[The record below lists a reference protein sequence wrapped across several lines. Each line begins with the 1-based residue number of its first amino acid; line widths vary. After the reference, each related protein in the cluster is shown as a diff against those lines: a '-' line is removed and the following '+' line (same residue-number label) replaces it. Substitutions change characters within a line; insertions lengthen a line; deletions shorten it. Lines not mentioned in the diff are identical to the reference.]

1 MRSVGGVGCGAQ
13 DHGKSDARMTDWDRD
28 DEYDDEPFDSDDEDD
43 ATDVIDCPAC
53 GAEIYAE
60 AEQCPVCGEYVTA
73 TSSVWDGKPTWWV
86 VLAMAGILATVVG
99 LMSLAV

>member
-1 MRSVGGVGCGAQ
+1 
-13 DHGKSDARMTDWDRD
+13 MTDWDLD

-43 ATDVIDCPAC
+43 ATDVVDCPAC

-60 AEQCPVCGEYVTA
+60 AEQCPVCGEYVIA
-73 TSSVWDGKPTWWV
+73 TSNVWDGKPTWWV
-86 VLAMAGILATVVG
+86 VLALAGILATVVG